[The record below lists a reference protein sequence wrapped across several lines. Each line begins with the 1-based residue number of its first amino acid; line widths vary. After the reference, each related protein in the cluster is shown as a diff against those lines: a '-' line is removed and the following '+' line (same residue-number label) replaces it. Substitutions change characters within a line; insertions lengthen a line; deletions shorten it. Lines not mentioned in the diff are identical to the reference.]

1 MRITILI
8 FIIVTFTK
16 CVDSN
21 RDKGK
26 VNRTTN
32 DTLRL
37 IEVLSFNGTKN
48 TSLVV
53 KKDSLL
59 FLTYESGINSELIN
73 FRKFYF
79 DFSRRKFDF
88 ENILNL
94 QPYSSLDREIWKSD
108 SSVVKISSIAKPNIK
123 YSTFPKNLGNESE
136 LDKIIKAETRTHI
149 FNGDYFFID
158 QMIPQNITIYNTR
171 TKKIASYNVAEKFR
185 EVTGFLLYDIDKD
198 NNPEIGIFHIGNVPR
213 EDAV

>member
-1 MRITILI
+1 M
-8 FIIVTFTK
+8 
-16 CVDSN
+16 
-21 RDKGK
+21 
-26 VNRTTN
+26 
-32 DTLRL
+32 
-37 IEVLSFNGTKN
+37 
-48 TSLVV
+48 V

-94 QPYSSLDREIWKSD
+94 QPYSSLEREISKSD

-136 LDKIIKAETRTHI
+136 LDKIIKADTRTHI

-185 EVTGFLLYDIDKD
+185 EVTGFLLYDIDRD

-213 EDAV
+213 EDAVSYTIFSIRKDSVSTNYR